1 MLHGCEIADDCL
13 IGIGS
18 TILNKTKIGKIA
30 LLVLMLWLQ
39 KTKLYLK
46 DL

>member
-30 LLVLMLWLQ
+30 SSVPMHLSQ
-39 KTKLYLK
+39 KIKLYLK
-46 DL
+46 GH